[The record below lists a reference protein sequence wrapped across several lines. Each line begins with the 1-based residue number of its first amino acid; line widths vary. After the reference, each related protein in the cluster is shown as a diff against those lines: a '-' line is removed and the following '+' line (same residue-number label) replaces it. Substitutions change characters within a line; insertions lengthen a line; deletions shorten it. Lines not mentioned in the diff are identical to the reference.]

1 MFPSAGHLVSD
12 PPEPL
17 ATDEFTLEPLRP
29 ELLDLDTEAYL
40 ASPDVIRDHSC
51 GRWPVT
57 GFGREDNLPLVIRHW
72 SDHQARRAF
81 TYLFLEPGGASSL
94 GSLYVQPLYPYL
106 EAMGAD
112 AQTLLRYAGGATA
125 RVSYWLRQD
134 REPGLTASVAERLD
148 EWLRTSWPLDAYL
161 YRAAP
166 EEECTVYALDRLP
179 LDRVDIDLPAER
191 CTYLWWTAQVRGG
204 AFAW

>member
-1 MFPSAGHLVSD
+1 MFPSAGSGHRLVAD

-17 ATDEFTLEPLRP
+17 TTDDFFLAPLQP
-29 ELLDLDTEAYL
+29 DLLDLDTEAYL
-40 ASPDVIRDHSC
+40 ASPDVIRDHSY
-51 GRWPVT
+51 GRWPHE
-57 GFGREDNLPLVIRHW
+57 GFRSDDNLPLVIRHW

-81 TYLFLEPGGASSL
+81 TYLFLDPEGTSSL
-94 GSLYVQPLYPYL
+94 GCLYVQPLFPYL

-134 REPGLTASVAERLD
+134 RGPELAEPVSERLD
-148 EWLRTSWPLDAYL
+148 EWLRTQWPLDAYL

-166 EEECTVYALDRLP
+166 AEEGTVHALDRLP

-191 CTYLWWTAQVRGG
+191 YDYLWWAAVRIVS
-204 AFAW
+204 